1 MLLTN
6 SLWHRLRI
14 SVPQKQTK
22 HPMHVGENKWT
33 YTYAFTFTCVYII
46 LLTLIH
52 LKENYYMNDKH
63 YYILISWM
71 RKLKRREIMGS

>member
-22 HPMHVGENKWT
+22 HPMHAGENKCICADIYIHMCVQHT
-33 YTYAFTFTCVYII
+33 IDTNTF
-46 LLTLIH
+46 
-52 LKENYYMNDKH
+52 K
-63 YYILISWM
+63 
-71 RKLKRREIMGS
+71 RKLLHE